1 MSKIIC
7 FDLEGPLSPQDN
19 AYEVMGL
26 VERGHDIFE
35 VISRYDDL
43 LALEGRENYEAGDT
57 LALIAPFLVYHGI
70 TEEEIRRVSDKAIL
84 VNGAKELI
92 SKLKMEEWKVFIIS
106 TSYEQHAYN
115 IGSKV
120 GVSKEN
126 ISCTAFPLDEHR
138 KNLQNEDFSLI
149 EEVEKVILERLY
161 PPTDGTEIKNTFDK
175 FFFSDL
181 PNTNL
186 GKVIK
191 EISVVGGQRK
201 VDAAVNIAERLGKDL
216 SEIVVVG
223 DSITDLKM
231 LKAVNERNGLAIAFN
246 GNTYAIPYATIGL
259 ATTDMMNMVPIL
271 ERWER
276 GGRRAVEDTP
286 GLGNNESDP
295 YLHLLIGRNNYDDII
310 DIHKRIRNI
319 VRGKAGK
326 LG

>member
-26 VERGHDIFE
+26 VERGHEIFE

-57 LALIAPFLVYHGI
+57 LALIAPFLVYHGM
-70 TEEEIRRVSDKAIL
+70 TEKEIRKVSDKAIL

-92 SKLKMEEWKVFIIS
+92 SKLKIEEWKVFIIS

-120 GVSKEN
+120 GVIKKN
-126 ISCTAFPLDEHR
+126 IRCTKFPLDEHC

-149 EEVEKVILERLY
+149 NALERDILDRLY
-161 PPTDGTEIKNTFDK
+161 PPTNDSEIKRSLDK
-175 FFFSDL
+175 FFFEDL
-181 PNTNL
+181 PNTKL
-186 GKVIK
+186 GNVIK
-191 EISVVGGQRK
+191 QITVVGGQRK
-201 VDAAVNIAERLGKDL
+201 VGAAMNIVKELGKNLGDV
-216 SEIVVVG
+216 VVVG

-231 LKAVNERNGLAIAFN
+231 LKVVNERNGLAIAFN
-246 GNTYAIPYATIGL
+246 GNAYAIPHATISL
-259 ATTDMMNMVPIL
+259 ATTNMMNIAPIL
-271 ERWER
+271 DHWAK
-276 GGRRAVEDTP
+276 GGRKAVEDAFKTRED
-286 GLGNNESDP
+286 ESDP
-295 YLHLLIGRNNYDDII
+295 YFHLLTGRESFDEII
-310 DIHKRIRNI
+310 EIHKRFRNI